1 MKSQTRV
8 ANLLL
13 MSDPKP
19 TLPQEILAVLKKHAE
34 LDNEYYNPYFLTE
47 INVALDKHYNLE
59 DPVVDKWIEYM
70 WGA

>member
-1 MKSQTRV
+1 
-8 ANLLL
+8 

-34 LDNEYYNPYFLTE
+34 LPHEYWNPHFLADINE
-47 INVALDKHYNLE
+47 ALDCYYDLE